1 MQSKKQAFTEDLIK
15 HCSSHKLRFLHS
27 RNYGDFIPPS
37 LKLKHSST
45 PSQPPLGDKKLI
57 KYWPLFANFHFTQPE
72 ILMFDFLIDDGRRI
86 EMLDCIFKTT
96 QHPIK
101 SHSTADITMLKLNL
115 TTRVFKLSQN
125 RWKCVEGRGQKRWN
139 TWDYVTNVNVI
150 FFAHARIIII
160 IIHRDHCELCSS
172 HNSKEFHN
180 HSSPW
185 RRNNNTTVADR
196 HRFMSTKDPSRRGPF
211 ISHKLT
217 NHRLRQIIDFFVC
230 SWS

>member
-1 MQSKKQAFTEDLIK
+1 
-15 HCSSHKLRFLHS
+15 
-27 RNYGDFIPPS
+27 
-37 LKLKHSST
+37 
-45 PSQPPLGDKKLI
+45 
-57 KYWPLFANFHFTQPE
+57 
-72 ILMFDFLIDDGRRI
+72 MFDFLIDDGRRI

-139 TWDYVTNVNVI
+139 TWDYVTYVNVI

-172 HNSKEFHN
+172 HNSKEFPN
-180 HSSPW
+180 HSSLEDEIITRLWQTDTDLCPPKTLHGEGLSF
-185 RRNNNTTVADR
+185 RTSSQITVSGKSLTSLYAR
-196 HRFMSTKDPSRRGPF
+196 GLKLQLAQAESSTKIAQQKWESTICRHD
-211 ISHKLT
+211 
-217 NHRLRQIIDFFVC
+217 
-230 SWS
+230 